1 MSDPQ
6 KDDKDLS
13 DEELLDRLGDLFD
26 KDEKGS

>member
-1 MSDPQ
+1 MSGPK
-6 KDDKDLS
+6 KDDKDMS

>member
-1 MSDPQ
+1 MTDPQ

-26 KDEKGS
+26 KER